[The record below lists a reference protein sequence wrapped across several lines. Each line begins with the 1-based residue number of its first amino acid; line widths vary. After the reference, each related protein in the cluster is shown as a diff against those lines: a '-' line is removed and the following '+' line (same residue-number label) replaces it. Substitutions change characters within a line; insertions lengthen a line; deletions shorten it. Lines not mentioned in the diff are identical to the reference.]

1 MDFKREFEAK
11 LAKYQHDYAIRGI
24 ITANKQVYP
33 LGSDTIRPALITKI
47 CNQIAWVSKQ
57 MRGKDWTFVVGDWS
71 ATLDSVT
78 PDETFLGLFA
88 PATFAPGIAADDHAY
103 ELVRNAGLADAPP
116 ERQAEHRVT
125 ATRHAEARLRRMR
138 RVLIV
143 SALSMASAVAVA
155 LAVRAVTSM
164 PEPRERAM
172 LAVAS
177 VFAFAWATL
186 GRLGWAGQS
195 IAGDTAVERL
205 DATLFHALYWC
216 GMALGAAAAL

>member
-1 MDFKREFEAK
+1 MPTQPWR
-11 LAKYQHDYAIRGI
+11 
-24 ITANKQVYP
+24 P
-33 LGSDTIRPALITKI
+33 LPGTMLK
-47 CNQIAWVSKQ
+47 
-57 MRGKDWTFVVGDWS
+57 
-71 ATLDSVT
+71 
-78 PDETFLGLFA
+78 TFLGLFA
-88 PATFAPGIAADDHAY
+88 PATYAAAAAEDDHAY
-103 ELVRNAGLADAPP
+103 ELVRNPGLAEAPP

-125 ATRHAEARLRRMR
+125 ATAHAEARLRRLR

-143 SALSMASAVAVA
+143 SALSMASAVAVGLVYRSVVPA
-155 LAVRAVTSM
+155 PA
-164 PEPRERAM
+164 PPERAI

-205 DATLFHALYWC
+205 DASVFHALYWC